1 MYLGTQTLF
10 VTSLITYTGT
20 FFSTSTYF
28 GTSTTFSTIL
38 SGPGIGLGTS
48 TMTQTGFSTTISLTI
63 YFGTL
68 PCSFPT
74 SPSLSFSNFLRR
86 STSTSS
92 LYLSL
97 SSSFMIFSCYP
108 HVLDLPLQFYSSRF
122 SLTLSFSDSFKS
134 SSNFFTFL
142 NSFLRQSLFLSSFSI
157 WISISLSPVF
167 WLTGTFKLSTSIF
180 FSLGGILTGTHGSTF
195 FLG

>member
-1 MYLGTQTLF
+1 MYLGTYTLF

-28 GTSTTFSTIL
+28 GTSTTFQTIL

-63 YFGTL
+63 YLGTL
-68 PCSFPT
+68 PCNFPT

-97 SSSFMIFSCYP
+97 SSSLMIFSCSP

-122 SLTLSFSDSFKS
+122 SLTLSFSDYFKS

-167 WLTGTFKLSTSIF
+167 
-180 FSLGGILTGTHGSTF
+180 
-195 FLG
+195 